1 LLNYYSKIAIA
12 RQALL
17 HLLPS
22 PAETVILFAICPILI
37 NSNGEGMHKCIRQIY
52 WLLLI
57 VAASAWPTQAEEQV
71 HNAWVESGWEQL
83 ELDKPQQAMQ
93 LWQQGMNSQPD
104 SRLFAVLGVYQ
115 LQENALHQLYRVGR
129 SHLTFIIHTAQSAPQ
144 RYIVLSARD
153 VAADWPLRQQQ
164 LADLKQAAAIESTL
178 LAKSAQALK
187 HEVVAAEV
195 KQPIDAPS
203 SVTPPHWLT
212 RGWEQID
219 IYDIDRAMQIWQ
231 IGLNELQDK
240 RLLVS
245 LGVFAKQENA
255 VARIKQLGREQL
267 VFIAIRH
274 IGKPLYY
281 VLSMRDVAADPALRQ
296 EDLAEL
302 KQIANITSRLL
313 TMASV
318 NFKNRLIL
326 EHYPELFSS
335 KPVYI
340 PNRESNRETA
350 QPSPADQALP
360 EEAGADLPVISRL
373 EISGNQQVSTDTIIL
388 ELREFFDMKN
398 SSANRT
404 RIRQS
409 IVQLYHDIGLNH
421 VSINIADAMHDGT
434 VNIAIQED

>member
-1 LLNYYSKIAIA
+1 
-12 RQALL
+12 
-17 HLLPS
+17 
-22 PAETVILFAICPILI
+22 VILFAICPTLI
-37 NSNGEGMHKCIRQIY
+37 NSNGEGMHKSIRQTY
-52 WLLLI
+52 WLLWI
-57 VAASAWPTQAEEQV
+57 IAVSAWPAQAAEQA
-71 HNAWVESGWEQL
+71 HNAWVASGWEQL
-83 ELDKPQQAMQ
+83 DAGQPQQAMR
-93 LWQQGMNSQPD
+93 LWQQGINSQPD

-115 LQENALHQLYRVGR
+115 LQENALQQLHRVGR
-129 SHLTFIIHTAQSAPQ
+129 AHQTFIIHVTQSAPQ

-164 LADLKQAAAIESTL
+164 LADLKQAAAIEGTL
-178 LAKSAQALK
+178 LAKSAQRLK
-187 HEVVAAEV
+187 NAVIAEDIKPLPNV
-195 KQPIDAPS
+195 APS
-203 SVTPPHWLT
+203 SAGASPPHWLSQ
-212 RGWEQID
+212 GWEQVD
-219 IYDIDRAMQIWQ
+219 TYDIDQALQIWQ
-231 IGLNELQDK
+231 IGINELQDK

-255 VARIKQLGREQL
+255 VARMKQIGRAQL

-281 VLSMRDVAADPALRQ
+281 VLSMRDVAADPGIRQ
-296 EDLAEL
+296 RELSEL
-302 KQIANITSRLL
+302 KQAASITSRLL

-335 KPVYI
+335 TPAYI
-340 PNRESNRETA
+340 PNSESNSKKPE
-350 QPSPADQALP
+350 PSPADQALP
-360 EEAGADLPVISRL
+360 ETAGADQPSISRL

-404 RIRQS
+404 MIRQS
-409 IVQLYHDIGLNH
+409 ITQLYHDIGLNH

-434 VNIAIQED
+434 VNIEIQEE